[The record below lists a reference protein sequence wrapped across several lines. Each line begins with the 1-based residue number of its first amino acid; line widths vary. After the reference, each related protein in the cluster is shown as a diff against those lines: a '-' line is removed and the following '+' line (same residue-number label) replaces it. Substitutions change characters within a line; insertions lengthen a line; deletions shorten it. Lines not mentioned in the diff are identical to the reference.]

1 MSKLQSKDFLNISY
15 IVENSH
21 EFRKGVEDGIKAG
34 RLKGINDAKYEV
46 RSGLVGNYKKIT
58 KGGAGLGAIVSG
70 GIGYYLGKKL
80 NNNDAAQSLQD
91 ELADNEDTHS
101 LRDKIVNMF
110 KHHHES

>member
-1 MSKLQSKDFLNISY
+1 MSKLQSKDFLNISC

-21 EFRKGVEDGIKAG
+21 ELQKGIEDGTKVG
-34 RLKGINDAKYEV
+34 RSRGINDANFAVKL
-46 RSGLVGNYKKIT
+46 GLVGNYNRIT
-58 KGGAGLGAIVSG
+58 KGGAGLRALASG

-110 KHHHES
+110 KHHES